1 LPFTRRS
8 LFKLSASVALTAIAV
23 DSSVLEPNSPKLVE
37 LTLPI
42 KRLPA
47 AWDGFRI
54 AQLSDFHYDEDFS
67 VVPLRKAVEVINT
80 VKPDLI
86 VLTGDFVTAPLFVS
100 RRKKADEFVSRRNK
114 AADLIDPCAQLLTK
128 LKARLGLYACLGN
141 HDASTDPDRIFN
153 TLQSHNITV
162 LRNHSV
168 PFEKEGK
175 RLWLAGVDDVI
186 NGSPDLDIT
195 LQTAH
200 TLYSNEAHI
209 LEMLPEV
216 DLLIGAVLVP
226 GARAPKLIS
235 REMLRVMKPGSVF
248 VDIAIDQGGCAETS
262 RPTTHH
268 DTIFEEEEVTHYC
281 VANMPAAYSRTST
294 QALTNVT
301 HRYVETLADH
311 GVPGAFRRDPNLL
324 GGLNLANG
332 KVTHRAVADAHGM
345 EYTDPKAMFGI

>member
-1 LPFTRRS
+1 MPFTRRS

-141 HDASTDPDRIFN
+141 HDASTDADRIFN

-195 LQTAH
+195 LQKIPTDEAVVLLAH
-200 TLYSNEAHI
+200 EPDYATHVAKYSVDLQLSGHSHGGQVRIPFIGAPI
-209 LEMLPEV
+209 LPELGV
-216 DLLIGAVLVP
+216 KYSKGLYQVG
-226 GARAPKLIS
+226 KL
-235 REMLRVMKPGSVF
+235 
-248 VDIAIDQGGCAETS
+248 
-262 RPTTHH
+262 
-268 DTIFEEEEVTHYC
+268 
-281 VANMPAAYSRTST
+281 
-294 QALTNVT
+294 ALYTNVGIGT
-301 HRYVETLADH
+301 VNLPVRFDCPPEITLITLKS
-311 GVPGAFRRDPNLL
+311 NS
-324 GGLNLANG
+324 
-332 KVTHRAVADAHGM
+332 
-345 EYTDPKAMFGI
+345 

>member
-23 DSSVLEPNSPKLVE
+23 DASVLEPNSPKLVE

-80 VKPDLI
+80 LKPDLV
-86 VLTGDFVTAPLFVS
+86 VLTGDFVSAPFFVS
-100 RRKKADEFVSRRNK
+100 RRKK

-141 HDASTDPDRIFN
+141 HDASTDADRIFN

-168 PFEKEGK
+168 PLEKEGK
-175 RLWLAGVDDVI
+175 RLWLGGVDDVI
-186 NGSPDLDIT
+186 EGSPDLDIT
-195 LQTAH
+195 LQKIPPDEAVVLLAH
-200 TLYSNEAHI
+200 EPDYATHVAKYSVDLQLSGHSHGGQVRIPFIGAPI
-209 LEMLPEV
+209 LPELGV
-216 DLLIGAVLVP
+216 KYSKGLYQVG
-226 GARAPKLIS
+226 KL
-235 REMLRVMKPGSVF
+235 
-248 VDIAIDQGGCAETS
+248 
-262 RPTTHH
+262 
-268 DTIFEEEEVTHYC
+268 
-281 VANMPAAYSRTST
+281 
-294 QALTNVT
+294 ALYTNVGIGT
-301 HRYVETLADH
+301 VNLPVRFDCPPEITLITLKS
-311 GVPGAFRRDPNLL
+311 NS
-324 GGLNLANG
+324 
-332 KVTHRAVADAHGM
+332 
-345 EYTDPKAMFGI
+345 